1 MLLLLQCLRPLA
13 QVDTV
18 CWAHSVGRDW
28 LTAVATNWPL
38 TCSVALALV
47 KSGTAKTK
55 RQAIGH
61 PMLLTACLL
70 RSAGALFFLF
80 FFLGW
85 DFVVIAIQHLPGK
98 SNQLEVLVHLCTST
112 WRAVCCP
119 IVLLVFAWS
128 VYFLFLVMICVDRVS
143 YDFFVFLLPK
153 FCLIMSL
160 LDCYS
165 CHCWAHCIIYLL

>member
-18 CWAHSVGRDW
+18 CWAR

-98 SNQLEVLVHLCTST
+98 SNQLEVLVHLCST
-112 WRAVCCP
+112 WR
-119 IVLLVFAWS
+119 LLPNCFAGFFAWS
-128 VYFLFLVMICVDRVS
+128 VHFLFLVMICVDRVF
-143 YDFFVFLLPK
+143 YMIFVFTN
-153 FCLIMSL
+153 SG
-160 LDCYS
+160 
-165 CHCWAHCIIYLL
+165 